1 MSDQSFH
8 EIQLSGKQLVFLF
21 MCAVVLTV
29 VVFLF
34 GVSVGR
40 EVRSP
45 AGQTATVAA
54 PTDTVVPAETPP
66 PPTQTAPNELSYAQA
81 LQGREGGDPSKVV
94 PPAPASEEPPAT

>member
-8 EIQLSGKQLVFLF
+8 EIHLGGKQLVFLF
-21 MCAVVLTV
+21 MCAVLLTV

-40 EVRSP
+40 DVRSP
-45 AGQTATVAA
+45 AAQTASAPT
-54 PTDTVVPAETPP
+54 PTDTVVPAETP

-81 LQGREGGDPSKVV
+81 LQGREGGIRRR
-94 PPAPASEEPPAT
+94 